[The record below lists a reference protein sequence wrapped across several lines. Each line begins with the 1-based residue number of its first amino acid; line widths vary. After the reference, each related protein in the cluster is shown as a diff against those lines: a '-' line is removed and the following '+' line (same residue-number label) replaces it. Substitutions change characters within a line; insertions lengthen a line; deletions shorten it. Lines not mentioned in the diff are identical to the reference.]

1 VEDGFTGTET
11 EWLESL
17 RGADGRDGKDGA
29 KAVAGS
35 NIEVSDNED
44 GSQTVSLADNVQ
56 LSDQGSVSVGATT
69 VDGQGVRIAGG
80 PSMTSQGIDAG
91 NQKITS
97 VAPGRIE
104 RGSTDAVNGGQI
116 WELQQQWDDRWT
128 EIDNRFE
135 RTDKRINGLG
145 AQMGAMSMM
154 AATPG
159 EGGMT
164 VGIGH
169 SGGETALA
177 VGWSRRLNDR
187 VAVSAGVSF
196 GGGNKPVIGMGM
208 RIGGR

>member
-1 VEDGFTGTET
+1 GPEGPQGPEGPAGRDGVDGKDGADGRDGRSAYELAVEDGFTGTET

-56 LSDQGSVSVGATT
+56 LSDQGSVCVGATT

-104 RGSTDAVNGGQI
+104 RGST
-116 WELQQQWDDRWT
+116 
-128 EIDNRFE
+128 
-135 RTDKRINGLG
+135 
-145 AQMGAMSMM
+145 
-154 AATPG
+154 
-159 EGGMT
+159 
-164 VGIGH
+164 
-169 SGGETALA
+169 
-177 VGWSRRLNDR
+177 
-187 VAVSAGVSF
+187 
-196 GGGNKPVIGMGM
+196 
-208 RIGGR
+208 